1 MSPKP
6 RPDRPERRE
15 EKTWRP
21 KGPGAGSR
29 GPAGHGGKS
38 RPSSDFSA
46 DRRPPGPRPGPRPDS
61 RPGPF
66 QSFQAGPG
74 PQGPRSTE
82 GHGPEPRF
90 QPGPG
95 SGPNMRPGQGRTASR
110 GPRLP
115 GRPPRPWGPPRPVD
129 RFEGRPAWA
138 APEPFVP
145 GPDQDG
151 PPDDR
156 DSRPQH
162 GPGPTG
168 ERGDHP
174 ARGRGWPQDDRRGGP
189 PGYSSGGRRPA
200 PGARPGAGRPWD
212 QPRTYSNAPVP
223 TAEQLGPDEEL
234 VAGRRPVEEA
244 FAARPPS
251 PRNAPA
257 PDGPGAHRAAR
268 DDPEDPD
275 RRG

>member
-6 RPDRPERRE
+6 KPDRPERRE

-29 GPAGHGGKS
+29 GPGAGHGGKS
-38 RPSSDFSA
+38 RPTSDFSA
-46 DRRPPGPRPGPRPDS
+46 DRHPPGPRPGPRPGSRPGGGSGLRPGSRPGLRPDS

-74 PQGPRSTE
+74 PQAPRPVE

-95 SGPNMRPGQGRTASR
+95 SSPDMRPGQGRPASR

-115 GRPPRPWGPPRPVD
+115 GRPPRPWGPTRPVD

-145 GPDQDG
+145 GSDRDG

-168 ERGDHP
+168 DGGDHRP
-174 ARGRGWPQDDRRGGP
+174 RG
-189 PGYSSGGRRPA
+189 
-200 PGARPGAGRPWD
+200 
-212 QPRTYSNAPVP
+212 PRLAS
-223 TAEQLGPDEEL
+223 
-234 VAGRRPVEEA
+234 R
-244 FAARPPS
+244 
-251 PRNAPA
+251 
-257 PDGPGAHRAAR
+257 
-268 DDPEDPD
+268 
-275 RRG
+275 